1 MNKNIRQKFNNS
13 HYMIQTK
20 RKYDKQSVPKWM
32 CYDVFDRTIKLFST
46 NRYVFKA
53 VIYNSYK
60 R

>member
-1 MNKNIRQKFNNS
+1 
-13 HYMIQTK
+13 MIQTK
-20 RKYDKQSVPKWM
+20 RKYDKQNVPKWM

-46 NRYVFKA
+46 DRYVFKA